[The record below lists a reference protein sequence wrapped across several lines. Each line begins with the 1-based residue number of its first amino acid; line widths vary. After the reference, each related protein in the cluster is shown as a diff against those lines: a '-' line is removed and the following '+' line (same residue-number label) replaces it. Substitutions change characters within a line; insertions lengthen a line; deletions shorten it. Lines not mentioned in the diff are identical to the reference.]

1 MKGKID
7 ALWQNKTR
15 EGTPYLAV
23 QIGDDRYTVWNE
35 EYFGQFKRGDAVEF
49 KYVNKGKYKNILEM
63 AGVAPEGDP
72 KGKSEATYAGQPTP
86 EEPAE
91 KPFKPFMSPKDLHI
105 ARMSALKTAAYLSSG
120 LLDPKLDPAEKTDFI
135 IDLARQFE
143 RYITD
148 TGDREESEKDMG
160 DPLGMMDL

>member
-15 EGTPYLAV
+15 DGTPYMAV
-23 QIGDDRYTVWNE
+23 QIGEDRYTVWNE

-63 AGVAPEGDP
+63 AGVAPEGEKKANAP
-72 KGKSEATYAGQPTP
+72 YAGPP
-86 EEPAE
+86 APDEPAE

-148 TGDREESEKDMG
+148 TGNREDQEGRLD
-160 DPLGMMDL
+160 DPMGMMDW

>member
-23 QIGDDRYTVWNE
+23 QIGEDRYTIWDE
-35 EYFGQFKRGDAVEF
+35 KYFDRFKRGDAVEF
-49 KYVNKGKYKNILEM
+49 KYINKGKYRNIVEM
-63 AGVAPEGDP
+63 TGYAPDGGIKGGD
-72 KGKSEATYAGQPTP
+72 KATPYAGSEPT
-86 EEPAE
+86 E
-91 KPFKPFMSPKDLHI
+91 KPIKPFLSQKDLHI

-120 LLDPKLDPAEKTDFI
+120 LIDPQMESSEKTDFI

-148 TGDREESEKDMG
+148 AGDSDEPGNKLD
-160 DPLGMMDL
+160 DPLGMMDW

>member
-15 EGTPYLAV
+15 DGTPYMAV
-23 QIGDDRYTVWNE
+23 QIGDDRYTVWNQ

-63 AGVAPEGDP
+63 AGAAPEGETKATTDP
-72 KGKSEATYAGQPTP
+72 PAP

-120 LLDPKLDPAEKTDFI
+120 LVDPKLDPSEKTDFI
-135 IDLARQFE
+135 LDLARQFE

-148 TGDREESEKDMG
+148 TRDREDESGKDMG
-160 DPLGMMDL
+160 DPLGMMDW